1 MEGYTCTTVQAWSGS
16 LKTKGGEVGEA
27 NPFFLV
33 GVAGV
38 RGKLSL
44 MKETLR
50 LFFFCKSRNLREAG

>member
-1 MEGYTCTTVQAWSGS
+1 MDF
-16 LKTKGGEVGEA
+16 L
-27 NPFFLV
+27 PFFLV